1 MRTSL
6 FLIYVKR
13 TGYRHVPNV
22 NDIIFEGYPCVFLW
36 HAACSTRIIIG
47 EVCHTHT
54 LSHGLIRFPSTQ
66 WQLFHASAKH
76 LVGSEAL
83 IYSIEDLYTVVFL
96 LELFHVLVESIT
108 RKARSRLGMN
118 V

>member
-1 MRTSL
+1 MRRSL

-13 TGYRHVPNV
+13 TGHRHVPNI
-22 NDIIFEGYPCVFLW
+22 NDIIFEGYPRVFLW
-36 HAACSTRIIIG
+36 HAACSTGIIIG

-54 LSHGLIRFPSTQ
+54 LSHGLIRFPSM
-66 WQLFHASAKH
+66 
-76 LVGSEAL
+76 VSEAL

-96 LELFHVLVESIT
+96 LELFHVLVELIT